1 MSALSAELL
10 PLSEHQTKENKV
22 SDIKSW
28 LDWLVAHKII
38 SRTQAK
44 RYARMDKRGERFEI
58 EVARCKSGALTVHGD
73 GKALRVV
80 KAGGAG

>member
-1 MSALSAELL
+1 MS
-10 PLSEHQTKENKV
+10 N
-22 SDIKSW
+22 IKSW
-28 LDWLVAHKII
+28 LDWLVDHQVI

-58 EVARCKSGALTVHGD
+58 EVARCKAGALTVHGD

-80 KAGGAG
+80 KVGGAG

>member
-1 MSALSAELL
+1 M
-10 PLSEHQTKENKV
+10 KN
-22 SDIKSW
+22 W

-44 RYARMDKRGERFEI
+44 RYARMDKRGERFQI
-58 EVARCKSGALTVHGD
+58 EVARCADGILTVHGD

-80 KAGGAG
+80 KVGGAK